1 MFNKYIIQDNSRGIL
16 EASAR
21 MASEMRQDRESREKI
36 AEKEIKARDRVDIT
50 LEEYE
55 NMKQKIKKLEN
66 ENHYFKV
73 LFDRIEIPWDK
84 KIIPDSVRVYQ
95 DDDPMNFTRQYKIL
109 FDIDRDELRK
119 F

>member
-1 MFNKYIIQDNSRGIL
+1 MFDKYIIEDNSL
-16 EASAR
+16 EAARR
-21 MASEMRQDRESREKI
+21 MAVEMELDRESREKI
-36 AEKEIKARDRVDIT
+36 AEKEIKARDRVNIT

-55 NMKQKIKKLEN
+55 NMKREIKRLEN

-119 F
+119 FR